1 MFDESIWNQPFPFD
15 SGPVNVKVQPGHD
28 EFLDLLDD
36 TFLDDGGSNLQAK
49 SSHCYNITFYCS
61 LFL

>member
-15 SGPVNVKVQPGHD
+15 SGPANPTIQPGHD

-36 TFLDDGGSNLQAK
+36 TFLDDGMK
-49 SSHCYNITFYCS
+49 FSSCKI
-61 LFL
+61 LRIAVV